1 MAIVNL
7 ADLIAAGVHYGTKAS
22 LWHPRMKPFIFAR
35 RNDVYII
42 DLKETTKSL
51 IETHYFLKKLAS
63 KNKSILF
70 VGTKRQARDI
80 VHDTAVNLGMP
91 YVTERWLGGT
101 LTNNETIRS
110 SIRRLEDIESEMAQ
124 PDYARQSKKL
134 QARHAR
140 ERRRILRNLEGVR
153 NMTKLPD
160 AVVVIDPIKEQTAV
174 AEARRLHIPVI
185 ALVDT
190 DCDPTQVNLPI
201 PGNDDGI
208 RSIQIVLN
216 VMAAAVKEGKSQQ
229 VTKVNEE
236 KADDVK
242 AGGADDKA
250 DKARAEK
257 PGKKKAKKFSDKKVE
272 GGEAKDVKKKVE
284 AKI

>member
-7 ADLIAAGVHYGTKAS
+7 ADLISAGVHYGTKAS

-35 RNDVYII
+35 RNNVYII
-42 DLKETTKSL
+42 DLKETVRAL
-51 IETHYFLKKLAS
+51 IETHYFIKKLAS
-63 KNKSILF
+63 KNKHVLF
-70 VGTKRQARDI
+70 VGTKRQAKDI
-80 VHDTAVNLGMP
+80 VQDAALSLGMP

-110 SIRRLEDIESEMAQ
+110 SIRRLEDIESEMAM

-160 AVVVIDPIKEQTAV
+160 ALVVIDPIKEQTAV
-174 AEARRLHIPVI
+174 AEARRLNIPVI

-190 DCDPTQVNLPI
+190 DCDPSQVNLPI

-208 RSIQIVLN
+208 RSIQIILN
-216 VMAAAVKEGKSQQ
+216 VVSAAYKEGKALQ
-229 VTKVNEE
+229 VTKVNKEE
-236 KADDVK
+236 AKDDSK
-242 AGGADDKA
+242 SAAGSAA
-250 DKARAEK
+250 K
-257 PGKKKAKKFSDKKVE
+257 PAKKSVKKFGDKKVE
-272 GGEAKDVKKKVE
+272 AGDAKDVKKKVE